1 MGGGSEAQHGSGTET
16 SAEERRG
23 GPVTVD
29 PPSRLPSFLV
39 IGAMKAG
46 TTSLWHYL
54 RSHPQV
60 FMPDVKEVMFFD
72 PRHNWD
78 RGVAWYEGQFQG
90 ATDRQTTLGEA
101 STSYTKFPV
110 VRDVPARIAR
120 VLPDVRLLYVLR
132 HPIERMQSHYLYA
145 LSRGKERRPIERA
158 FAEDPTYLDVSRYG
172 FQLEQYVPYFSAEQF
187 LFVDSRDLA
196 GKRVETLRTIFGFL
210 GIDDGWVPPIVDREF
225 FRSADRRMKPAMAQ
239 RLRRIPGMAAISQH
253 APRSVRTL
261 ARKLPAEPVDMER
274 AHLPDHLRQ
283 RLEESLRED
292 VVRLRPYMPDGFD
305 GWGIA

>member
-1 MGGGSEAQHGSGTET
+1 MTARP
-16 SAEERRG
+16 A
-23 GPVTVD
+23 
-29 PPSRLPSFLV
+29 SRLPHFLV

-72 PRHNWD
+72 PRHNWR

-90 ATDRQTTLGEA
+90 ATDGQTALGEA

-110 VRDVPARIAR
+110 VRGVPARIASI
-120 VLPDVRLLYVLR
+120 LPDARLLYVLR

-145 LSRGKERRPIERA
+145 MSRGKERRPIERA
-158 FAEDPTYLDVSRYG
+158 FSEDPAYLDISRYG
-172 FQLEQYVPYFSAEQF
+172 LQLEQYASYFSPEQF
-187 LFVDSRDLA
+187 LFIDSRDLA
-196 GKRVETLRTIFGFL
+196 DKRVETLRTIFRFL
-210 GIDDGWVPPIVDREF
+210 GVDDEWIPPVVDREF
-225 FRSADRRMKPAMAQ
+225 FRSADRRMKPAITQ
-239 RLRRIPGMAAISQH
+239 RVRRIPGLAAITQY

-261 ARKLPAEPVDMER
+261 ARRLPAEPVDVER
-274 AHLPDHLRQ
+274 ARLSDDLRQ
-283 RLEESLRED
+283 QLETSLRED
-292 VVRLRPYMPDGFD
+292 VARLRRYMPGGFD